1 MVVLLYNPNANA
13 DIRAVS
19 VLEKALRANGCDLF
33 LDRRTEVSVAQ
44 AQLLVDWIKRADQVI
59 AVISTE
65 SADSETL
72 EFQLETVA
80 SERRRTGKPGLITL
94 RLNSALPV
102 AGPIA
107 SYLLDDQTLAWDG
120 EDDDLT
126 VVDAVL
132 ARLKTT
138 TTPQAEP
145 AIKEPVG
152 SAPASNRFYTLR
164 HSDSELDTAMWAH
177 ESVVLIR
184 GPRQIGKTS
193 LIGRGIELANAMHW
207 RTVSTDFQKL
217 NSFQLNDVDRFCQL
231 LAKTMARQLR
241 FDYDFDSQW
250 IDDFGPNLNL
260 DHFVRE
266 AIESVSEPL
275 CWFMD
280 EADRIFT
287 APFASDF
294 YGLVRSWHN
303 ARATDP
309 TGPWSRFSVVIGY
322 ATEARL
328 FIQDLNQSPF
338 NVGKNIS
345 LANFN
350 IQQTTDLNVRFGEP
364 LKRQSD
370 IEGMQFLLGGQ
381 PMLTKRALELLATR
395 KIDFATLIETA
406 DHDDGPFADHLKRVL
421 FAVSQAPDVLKA
433 LKSSL
438 SYITAADSGA
448 VERLVAAG
456 VLRETSEGSAT
467 LACDLYTQY
476 LARHLS

>member
-1 MVVLLYNPNANA
+1 V
-13 DIRAVS
+13 
-19 VLEKALRANGCDLF
+19 
-33 LDRRTEVSVAQ
+33 
-44 AQLLVDWIKRADQVI
+44 
-59 AVISTE
+59 
-65 SADSETL
+65 
-72 EFQLETVA
+72 
-80 SERRRTGKPGLITL
+80 
-94 RLNSALPV
+94 
-102 AGPIA
+102 
-107 SYLLDDQTLAWDG
+107 
-120 EDDDLT
+120 
-126 VVDAVL
+126 
-132 ARLKTT
+132 
-138 TTPQAEP
+138 
-145 AIKEPVG
+145 
-152 SAPASNRFYTLR
+152 
-164 HSDSELDTAMWAH
+164 
-177 ESVVLIR
+177 
-184 GPRQIGKTS
+184 GKTS

-241 FDYDFDSQW
+241 FEYDFDSQW
-250 IDDFGPNLNL
+250 VEDFGPNLNL

-266 AIESVSEPL
+266 AIGSVTEPL

-287 APFASDF
+287 TPFASDF

-350 IQQTTDLNVRFGEP
+350 IQQTSDLNTRFGEP

-370 IEGMQFLLGGQ
+370 IEGLQFLLGGQ

-395 KIDFATLIETA
+395 KIDFLTLVETA
-406 DHDDGPFADHLKRVL
+406 DRDDGPFADNLKRVL
-421 FAVSQAPDVLKA
+421 FAVSQAPDVLKT

-438 SYITAADSGA
+438 SYIPANDSGA
-448 VERLVAAG
+448 IERLVAAG
-456 VLRETSEGSAT
+456 VLRETSDGAAT
-467 LACDLYTQY
+467 LACDLYAQY
-476 LARHLS
+476 LARHLV